1 MTERRHGKQ
10 TERRQKRQIERR
22 QGRQTAEKKLY
33 MSGID
38 CYNESVGCHAAAN
51 PAEFELIKLDE
62 IKELFLYLGFC
73 TLVSGEADG
82 E

>member
-1 MTERRHGKQ
+1 
-10 TERRQKRQIERR
+10 
-22 QGRQTAEKKLY
+22 

-51 PAEFELIKLDE
+51 LAEFELIKLDG
-62 IKELFLYLGFC
+62 IKGLFLYFVFC

-82 E
+82 EYGKRIWRIAATAEPG